1 MIFFKYAI
9 KKMISLVTIFLI
21 TIITLFLLTGCNNNK
36 DSKSGN
42 NVEFAR
48 LSTADN
54 KENNKSDDNMSNNPS
69 DNLNNQSTQDNRSD
83 NNTDNNN
90 NINSD
95 NSQDNNSKTEDI
107 NSDNENNNFNNENNE
122 AKPPVETE
130 LSNFS
135 TPLKSGGPN
144 RLVNIKLTCAK
155 INEKILQNGE
165 TFSFNQIVGSC
176 TPEEGYK
183 KAEIYVNKKI
193 RYAFGGG
200 NCQVSTTL
208 YNSAL
213 AVPGIEIVERH
224 EHNRKKC

>member
-1 MIFFKYAI
+1 MNFFKYAI

-21 TIITLFLLTGCNNNK
+21 TIITLFLLAGCNNNNK
-36 DSKSGN
+36 DPKSGN

-48 LSTADN
+48 LSTTDN
-54 KENNKSDDNMSNNPS
+54 NENNKSDDNMSNNSS
-69 DNLNNQSTQDNRSD
+69 DNLNNQSTQDNSSD
-83 NNTDNNN
+83 DTKN

-95 NSQDNNSKTEDI
+95 NSQDSNPKAENI
-107 NSDNENNNFNNENNE
+107 NSDNGNNNFNNENNE

>member
-1 MIFFKYAI
+1 MNFFKYAI
-9 KKMISLVTIFLI
+9 KKMINLVTIFLI

-48 LSTADN
+48 LSTTDNN
-54 KENNKSDDNMSNNPS
+54 KENNKSGDNMSNNSS
-69 DNLNNQSTQDNRSD
+69 DNLNNQSTQDNSSD
-83 NNTDNNN
+83 DNTNN

-95 NSQDNNSKTEDI
+95 NSQDNNSKTENI
-107 NSDNENNNFNNENNE
+107 NSDNGNNNFNNENNE

>member
-48 LSTADN
+48 LSTTDN

-69 DNLNNQSTQDNRSD
+69 DNLNNQSTQDNSSD
-83 NNTDNNN
+83 DTKN
-90 NINSD
+90 NINSN
-95 NSQDNNSKTEDI
+95 NSQDNNSKAENI
-107 NSDNENNNFNNENNE
+107 NSDNENNE

>member
-1 MIFFKYAI
+1 MNFFKYAI
-9 KKMISLVTIFLI
+9 KKMISLITIFLI

-48 LSTADN
+48 LSTTDN
-54 KENNKSDDNMSNNPS
+54 NENNKSDDNMSNNLS
-69 DNLNNQSTQDNRSD
+69 DNLNNQSTQDDNSD
-83 NNTDNNN
+83 NTKN

-107 NSDNENNNFNNENNE
+107 NSDNGNNNFNNENNE

>member
-48 LSTADN
+48 LSTTDN
-54 KENNKSDDNMSNNPS
+54 KENNKSDDNMSNNSS
-69 DNLNNQSTQDNRSD
+69 DNLNNQSTQDNSSD
-83 NNTDNNN
+83 DTKN
-90 NINSD
+90 NINSN
-95 NSQDNNSKTEDI
+95 NSQDNNSKAENI
-107 NSDNENNNFNNENNE
+107 NSDNENNE